1 MVTLLSTCT
10 DAQSDAQVRRL
21 AMFGASEYERGF
33 GDDAGPER

>member
-1 MVTLLSTCT
+1 MVTFLSTCT
-10 DAQSDAQVRRL
+10 NAQATPPARRL